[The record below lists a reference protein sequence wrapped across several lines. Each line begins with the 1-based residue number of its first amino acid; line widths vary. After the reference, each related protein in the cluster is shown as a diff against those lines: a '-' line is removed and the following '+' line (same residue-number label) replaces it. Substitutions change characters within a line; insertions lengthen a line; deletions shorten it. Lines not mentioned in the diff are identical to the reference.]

1 MATANANKQKLKR
14 IESLSEIRTYQTFR
28 SACVANFAMDSYDEV
43 HEVKNGREL
52 STPELDVSS
61 AIKFEHNDDD
71 DKEEFGASVR
81 NVPEEVS

>member
-1 MATANANKQKLKR
+1 
-14 IESLSEIRTYQTFR
+14 
-28 SACVANFAMDSYDEV
+28 MDSYDEV